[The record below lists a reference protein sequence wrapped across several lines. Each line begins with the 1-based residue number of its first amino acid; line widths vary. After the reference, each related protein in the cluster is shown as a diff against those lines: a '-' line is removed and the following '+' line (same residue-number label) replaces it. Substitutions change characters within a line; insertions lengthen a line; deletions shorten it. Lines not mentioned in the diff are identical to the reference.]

1 MTTYIGG
8 FFDTLSGNR
17 ANGSLFFIRVFRVY
31 LKTGNS
37 MIDSTGKS
45 GYDTGILLYENGVL
59 Q

>member
-1 MTTYIGG
+1 M
-8 FFDTLSGNR
+8 
-17 ANGSLFFIRVFRVY
+17 
-31 LKTGNS
+31 KTGNS